1 MPAAQ
6 TTSQYMHSSN
16 SAQKT
21 LISWFLN
28 VINSFL
34 IIWWL
39 KAIALSHSNANHHGK
54 KGLIQLSAEDL
65 VSVGDVSHEQAH
77 ISTEACCSL
86 SLCRNHP
93 PSSSAPL
100 LLLHRR
106 LHGRNCHCSFKEESV
121 PQEPTEKP
129 AVRLGYLKQDY
140 AGLSFCCL
148 NPKCHIQNFCAFLSW

>member
-21 LISWFLN
+21 PISWFLN

-34 IIWWL
+34 IIRWL

-129 AVRLGYLKQDY
+129 AVCLGYLKQDY

>member
-21 LISWFLN
+21 PISWFLN

-34 IIWWL
+34 IIRWL

-77 ISTEACCSL
+77 ISTEACYSL

-100 LLLHRR
+100 LLLRRR